1 MSPHTP
7 LTHSAWEYDPSGS
20 FSGCFKILSVLAEVL
35 KYCVLGTAQCLL
47 PCVMSHHCHMIL
59 TPSHQVVAA
68 QGPTQAGKAGSCT
81 DSQQSE
87 FVPPSPCI
95 PPTEAKCKYVFK
107 KTNCRDLAEDQVS
120 CLCHCVSSC
129 RAYGSITKTT
139 TFQRRS
145 SRFPWRAQ
153 RQPDPAASKVC
164 LALDKHLLPHTALIS
179 FSKAL
184 ITGAKRL
191 HD

>member
-1 MSPHTP
+1 M
-7 LTHSAWEYDPSGS
+7 
-20 FSGCFKILSVLAEVL
+20 
-35 KYCVLGTAQCLL
+35 LGTALGLL

-59 TPSHQVVAA
+59 TQSHQVVAA
-68 QGPTQAGKAGSCT
+68 HSPTQASKAGVCT

-87 FVPPSPCI
+87 FVLSSPCI
-95 PPTEAKCKYVFK
+95 YPTETKCKYVFK
-107 KTNCRDLAEDQVS
+107 ETNCRELAGDQVS

-139 TFQRRS
+139 TFQRNS
-145 SRFPWRAQ
+145 SRFPWRTEQ
-153 RQPDPAASKVC
+153 QPDPAASKVC

-184 ITGAKRL
+184 ITEAKRL